1 MKPGRSRALWVS
13 TSPRTRG
20 GIATYVR
27 SMKETPLWSEW
38 SVRHV
43 ATHQDG
49 SLGQR
54 MLRFGCGA
62 ASFVAHLVLWR
73 PNVVHLHSASSGS
86 FARKSMLAWVSRV
99 FSVPVVL
106 HIHGGGFGDFHDRSP
121 APWRRYIRATLE
133 GVDAV
138 IALGP
143 TWAERLQGIAPDAR
157 VIVVPNAVAP
167 RPRSRCRSE
176 HDELVVLF
184 LGRVGGD
191 KGVPLLLDAWS
202 LVVDE
207 LPRGTSARL
216 VVAGDGEVERFQ
228 RLAAERGVASIVDFL
243 GWVTTGRVEEL
254 LEQADVLVLPSRWE
268 GHPMAILEA
277 MAHGIPVV
285 ATAVG
290 GIPDLVDHRSGL
302 LVGPDEVEGLMR
314 ALVQLLASPRLR
326 DELGAGGLQR
336 VRDDFDI
343 EHTWRV
349 LDDLY
354 NELAR

>member
-1 MKPGRSRALWVS
+1 LWVS

-27 SMKETPLWSEW
+27 SVQETPLWSEW

-49 SLGQR
+49 SLAQR
-54 MLRFGCGA
+54 VLRFGCGA
-62 ASFVAHLVLWR
+62 TSFVAHLVLWR
-73 PNVVHLHSASSGS
+73 PGVVHLHSASSGS
-86 FARKSMLAWVSRV
+86 FARKSMLAWFSRAC
-99 FSVPVVL
+99 SVPVVL

-121 APWRRYIRATLE
+121 APVRRYIRATLG
-133 GVDAV
+133 GVGAV

-143 TWAERLQGIAPDAR
+143 TWAERLLEIAPDAR
-157 VIVVPNAVAP
+157 VIVVPNAVSPQP
-167 RPRSRCRSE
+167 RRRCRSK

-184 LGRVGGD
+184 LGRVSED
-191 KGVPLLLDAWS
+191 KGIPLLLEAWAN
-202 LVVDE
+202 VTND
-207 LPRGTSARL
+207 LPEGTSARL
-216 VVAGDGEVERFQ
+216 LVAGDGEVERFV
-228 RLAAERGVASIVDFL
+228 RLAAERRVATTVDFL
-243 GWVTTGRVEEL
+243 GWVPTERVEEL
-254 LEQADVLVLPSRWE
+254 LERADVLVLPSRWE

-290 GIPDLVDHRSGL
+290 GVPDLVDHRSGIL
-302 LVGPDEVEGLMR
+302 IGPDDVEGLMC
-314 ALVQLLASPRLR
+314 ALVQVLSNPQLR

-343 EHTWRV
+343 ERTWRV
-349 LDDLY
+349 LDELY
-354 NELAR
+354 DELAQ